1 MAEQWTAVLARLG
14 TPTGDGRIL
23 APGGITNRDL
33 PMPLMWQEKTAPGH
47 ENAVTVGT
55 IDTISY
61 SSDMVTA
68 TGTFLEL
75 FPDRERVFE
84 LIRSGVVG
92 PSVDLAD
99 DVEYMIDGN
108 DRAIITQAGIGGVT
122 LVPIEAFSEVSIHM
136 TSGGGETL
144 TASIRS
150 SGWGGMPIADAARAW
165 DSSAARQRVDSWS
178 DGDMGKYA
186 RAFLYQDSS
195 ADPENKTAYGFQIA
209 DVIDGTLTIVP
220 RAVFAA
226 AAVLQGSRGGTK
238 IPSADQ
244 SRMKTVLT
252 GIYKRLKRDAPF
264 SAVTASA
271 VPLPP
276 LAWFTNPGFS
286 ELTPITITDDGR
298 VFGHIAPWGTCHV
311 GMPGCVT
318 APFSQTEYAYFL
330 TGGEK
335 TSDGVTVPVGKLTVG
350 GGHAD
355 PNAGFVAAAEHY
367 DNVGTAVASVFAGE
381 DEYGIWV
388 AGMIVPGVSHESV
401 TALQRSPISGDWRRI
416 GGHLE
421 LVAAHA
427 VNVPGFPV
435 PRAKVKFAAGDQLSL
450 VASFS
455 YKAPEAVE
463 ETIVNNNAAAA
474 KARWAWK
481 QKGR

>member
-1 MAEQWTAVLARLG
+1 MAEQWSAVLARLG

-23 APGGITNRDL
+23 SPGGITNRDL
-33 PMPLMWQEKTAPGH
+33 PMPLMWQEKTAEGH
-47 ENAVTVGT
+47 SGAVTVGSIET
-55 IDTISY
+55 IEY

-68 TGTFLEL
+68 TGTFLNL

-84 LIRSGVVG
+84 LIRAGVVG

-99 DVEYMIDGN
+99 DVEFMIDDN

-136 TSGGGETL
+136 TSSDVVVV
-144 TASIRS
+144 AAVRS
-150 SGWGGMPIADAARAW
+150 SGWADMPIADAARAW
-165 DSSAARQRVDSWS
+165 DSGAARNRIDEWADDDIS
-178 DGDMGKYA
+178 KYA
-186 RAFLYQDSS
+186 RAFLHIDDSGDR
-195 ADPENKTAYGFQIA
+195 ANKGTYGFPIA
-209 DVIDGTLTIVP
+209 DVIDGQLMIVP

-226 AAVLQGSRGGTK
+226 AAVLEGSRGGTNV
-238 IPSADQ
+238 SEADQ
-244 SRMKTVLT
+244 NRMKSVLT
-252 GIYKRLKRDAPF
+252 SIYKRLDREAPF
-264 SAVTASA
+264 SSMAASA
-271 VPLPP
+271 APALPP
-276 LAWFTNPGFS
+276 LAWFTNPGFG

-330 TGGEK
+330 VGGEK

-367 DNVGTAVASVFAGE
+367 DAVGTAVASVFAGE
-381 DEYGIWV
+381 DDFGIWV
-388 AGMIVPGVSHESV
+388 AGRIIPGVSHDAV
-401 TALQRSPISGDWRRI
+401 AALQRSPISGDWRRI
-416 GGHLE
+416 GGNLE

-435 PRAKVKFAAGDQLSL
+435 PRAKVKFASGDQVSL

-455 YKAPEAVE
+455 YQPEPD
-463 ETIVNNNAAAA
+463 TINDNTAAAA
-474 KARWAWK
+474 KARWSWK